1 MKKIIALFRAAMD
14 GENYVFT
21 EGSVRRAIVLL
32 SIPLILEML
41 MESLF
46 SLVDVFFVA
55 RVGTDAVATVGITE
69 AVITLIYSVGIGFG
83 AAITAM
89 VSRRIGEK
97 NPDAAARATAQAI
110 WLGLGASVLIGIA
123 GWFGAESL
131 LITMGASEGVLET
144 GLGYTR
150 VLLASSGIIIFLFM
164 LNGVLRG
171 AGEAA
176 LSMRVLWLANGINIV
191 LDPILIFGLGSIPAF
206 GVEGAAYATVVG
218 RSIGVAYQVH
228 LLCNGRSKVQLRL
241 RHFMWQPIIMRRLVG
256 LSAGGMGQ
264 YLIASASWIFLMRII
279 AVFGSDV
286 VAGYTIAI
294 RLLIFTLLPSW
305 GLANAAATLVGQ
317 NLGAGKPERAEQS
330 VYQTA
335 RYNVIFLLSVSVLY
349 FLAAPMLLG
358 FFSEVPEVVQAGVL
372 SLRIICSGYL
382 FFAYGMVLGQ
392 AFNGAGDT
400 RTPTI
405 ANFVCFWLIE
415 IPLGY
420 FLAVTLG
427 FGPAGVYTAVA
438 ISESLLALI
447 FYVLFRR
454 GRWKLVE
461 V

>member
-1 MKKIIALFRAAMD
+1 MNKLLHLFREALNSE
-14 GENYVFT
+14 GYEFT
-21 EGSVRRAIVLL
+21 EGSIRKAIVLL

-46 SLVDVFFVA
+46 ALVDVFFVA
-55 RVGTDAVATVGITE
+55 RISTDAVATVGITE
-69 AVITLIYSVGIGFG
+69 SVVTLIYSVGIGFG
-83 AAITAM
+83 AAATA
-89 VSRRIGEK
+89 VVARRIGEK
-97 NPDAAARATAQAI
+97 KPDEAAKATAQAI
-110 WLGLGASVLIGIA
+110 WMGLGASVLMGLA
-123 GWFGAESL
+123 GWFGAEPL
-131 LITMGASEGVLET
+131 LRAMGASEGVLQI
-144 GLGYTR
+144 GVPYTR
-150 VLLASSGIIIFLFM
+150 ILLSSSGVIIFLFL

-191 LDPILIFGLGSIPAF
+191 LDPIFIFGLGPIPAL
-206 GVEGAAYATVVG
+206 GLEGAAYATLVG
-218 RSIGVAYQVH
+218 RSLGVAYQVY
-228 LLCNGRSKVQLRL
+228 LLIGGSSKVQLRL
-241 RHFMWQPIIMRRLVG
+241 RHFVWQGAIVRRL
-256 LSAGGMGQ
+256 SEIAAGGMGQ

-294 RLLIFTLLPSW
+294 RLLIFTILPSW

-317 NLGAGKPERAEQS
+317 NLGAGKPDRAESS
-330 VYQTA
+330 VYITA
-335 RYNVIFLLSVSVLY
+335 RYNVIFLLSVSVIY
-349 FLAAPMLLG
+349 FMAAPVLLG
-358 FFSEVPEVVQAGVL
+358 FFTSDVAVIEAGVL
-372 SLRIICSGYL
+372 GLRIICSGYL

-405 ANFVCFWLIE
+405 VNFVCFWLIE

-420 FLAVTLG
+420 ALAVWFG
-427 FGPAGVYTAVA
+427 MGPAGVYVAVA
-438 ISESLLALI
+438 FSESLLALI
-447 FYVLFRR
+447 FWVLFRR